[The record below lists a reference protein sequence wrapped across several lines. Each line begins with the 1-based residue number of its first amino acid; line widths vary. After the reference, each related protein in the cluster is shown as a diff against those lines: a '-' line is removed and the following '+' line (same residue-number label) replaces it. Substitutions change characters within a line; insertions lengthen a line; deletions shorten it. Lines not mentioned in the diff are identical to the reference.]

1 MFLHDDVAAL
11 LLNVSFMSCNLIPLH
26 GLLGLQSNVTA
37 SAVADVVRGNQNR
50 PTADVRE
57 VDRSAAREP
66 QALLVLVV
74 VVVVSVVAA
83 AAVEDQTLR
92 VCDHST
98 EPSSLCHSFA

>member
-1 MFLHDDVAAL
+1 MPPGQEHPSCRSCDRKCSAPEVEAAAAI
-11 LLNVSFMSCNLIPLH
+11 SYPCS
-26 GLLGLQSNVTA
+26 T